1 MGLVK
6 ISDSLHEQLRT
17 ASNAFSRSI
26 NQQAEYWMRVGM
38 LAELYPHLNYAELSR
53 LLLEAERVSGD
64 LHEMVA
70 ALDEQ
75 QAGREP
81 DKRQVA

>member
-17 ASNAFSRSI
+17 ASSAFSRSI

-38 LAELYPHLNYAELSR
+38 LAELYPHLNYAALSR
-53 LLLEAERVSGD
+53 LLLEAERVPGD
-64 LHEMVA
+64 LHALVA
-70 ALDEQ
+70 GLDAQ
-75 QAGREP
+75 QAGQEP
-81 DKRQVA
+81 DKRRLV